1 MSVATQE
8 SRSKLYEKGRI
19 DLSSFLTKPSAYVL
33 STLILTGL
41 SSATTLA
48 APALLTADQFA
59 SFVLLASFFQL
70 AARLDFGL
78 SELADRYGHSSDN
91 AHEHSNYLI
100 HARWLI
106 ALVLMPFIAL
116 LSFLV
121 SRNNNLLSPLDLLLA
136 LCGGMLAMIAVGPV
150 TVSRAKNNIKEFAIL
165 ALTLQ
170 LGMTVPRLIGLVIG
184 GTTGCYLVLSLWYLV
199 FAMRSG
205 RTLRLDTT
213 KWKEIISPLRQ
224 SLPLFLC
231 ALMWLCTQFMPR
243 WISASISS
251 QHDFAQLAF
260 AFNLIA
266 LATGTLTTIG
276 QAFYPRYLVLHR
288 EQKKALLQN
297 LIWKDL
303 LLLVCGTFVG
313 LAILLP
319 LMPYGLHLFYPR
331 YYEVRGETLIM
342 VISLLPLVATLWYVP
357 FILAITRHPLRS
369 IGLLTL
375 PSSLG
380 LLVLITLFY
389 RHFDV
394 EGQAFA
400 VLVSSF
406 IPVLAFAW
414 ILKVLDLSTRLRTLG
429 FVSLIALLTLILI
442 GEAHWIMIV

>member
-1 MSVATQE
+1 MSMATQV
-8 SRSKLYEKGRI
+8 SRPKFYNKGGI
-19 DLSSFLTKPSAYVL
+19 DLSSFFAKPSAYVL
-33 STLILTGL
+33 STLILTVL

-70 AARLDFGL
+70 TARLDFGL

-91 AHEHSNYLI
+91 AHEHSNQLI
-100 HARWLI
+100 QARWLI
-106 ALVLMPFIAL
+106 AIVLMPLIAL
-116 LSFLV
+116 LSFVV
-121 SRNNNLLSPLDLLLA
+121 SWNNSLLSPLDLALA
-136 LCGGMLAMIAVGPV
+136 LCGGLLAMIAVGPV
-150 TVSRAKNNIKEFAIL
+150 TESRAKNNIKDFAIL

-184 GTTGCYLVLSLWYLV
+184 GPTGCYLALSLWYFV
-199 FAMRSG
+199 FAAQSWRI
-205 RTLRLDTT
+205 LRFDTS
-213 KWKEIISPLRQ
+213 KWNEIIWPLRQ

-276 QAFYPRYLVLHR
+276 QAYYPRYLVLHR
-288 EQKKALLQN
+288 EQKKAPLQR

-303 LLLVCGTFVG
+303 LILIFGSFFG
-313 LAILLP
+313 LAIILP
-319 LMPYGLHLFYPR
+319 LIPYGLHLFYPR
-331 YYEVRGETLIM
+331 YYEARAETLIM
-342 VISLLPLVATLWYVP
+342 VISLLPMVATLWFVP

-375 PSSLG
+375 PTSLG
-380 LLVLITLFY
+380 LIISMAMFY
-389 RHFDV
+389 RLFGV
-394 EGQAFA
+394 EGQALA
-400 VLVSSF
+400 VLISSF
-406 IPVLAFAW
+406 IPVLALAW
-414 ILKVLDLSTRLRTLG
+414 ILKVLDLSTVLQTLG
-429 FVSLIALLTLILI
+429 FVSLIALLSFILI
-442 GEAHWIMIV
+442 GETHWIMSA

>member
-1 MSVATQE
+1 MSMVTQA
-8 SRSKLYEKGRI
+8 SRSKFFKKSRT
-19 DLSSFLTKPSAYVL
+19 DLSSFFTKPSAYVL

-48 APALLTADQFA
+48 APALLTAEQFA

-91 AHEHSNYLI
+91 AYEHSNHLI
-100 HARWLI
+100 QGRWLI
-106 ALVLMPFIAL
+106 AIALMPFIAL
-116 LSFLV
+116 LSFVV

-136 LCGGMLAMIAVGPV
+136 LSGGLLAMVAVGPV
-150 TVSRAKNNIKEFAIL
+150 TVSRAKNNIKDFAIL

-170 LGMTVPRLIGLVIG
+170 LGMTVPRLIGLVFG
-184 GTTGCYLVLSLWYLV
+184 GTTGCYLALSLWYLV
-199 FAMRSG
+199 FATQSW
-205 RTLRLDTT
+205 RTLRFDTS
-213 KWKEIISPLRQ
+213 KWQEIVSPLRQ

-260 AFNLIA
+260 AFNLMA

-276 QAFYPRYLVLHR
+276 QAYYPRYLVLHR
-288 EQKKALLQN
+288 EQKKAPLQN

-303 LLLVCGTFVG
+303 LILVCGTFVG
-313 LAILLP
+313 LAIILP
-319 LMPYGLHLFYPR
+319 LIPYGLYLFYPR
-331 YYEVRGETLIM
+331 YYEARGETLIM

-357 FILAITRHPLRS
+357 FILAISRHPLRS

-375 PSSLG
+375 PTALG
-380 LLVLITLFY
+380 LIILIAMFY
-389 RHFDV
+389 RLFGV

-400 VLVSSF
+400 VLVSSL
-406 IPVLAFAW
+406 IPILTFAW
-414 ILKVLDLSTRLRTLG
+414 ILIALDLSTRLRTLG
-429 FVSLIALLTLILI
+429 VVSLIALLTLILV
-442 GEAHWIMIV
+442 GEAHWIMIA

>member
-1 MSVATQE
+1 MATQV
-8 SRSKLYEKGRI
+8 SRPKFYNKGGI
-19 DLSSFLTKPSAYVL
+19 DLSSFFAKPSAYVL
-33 STLILTGL
+33 STLILTVL

-70 AARLDFGL
+70 TARLDFGL

-91 AHEHSNYLI
+91 AHEHSNHLI
-100 HARWLI
+100 QARWLI
-106 ALVLMPFIAL
+106 AIVLMPLIAL
-116 LSFLV
+116 LSFVV
-121 SRNNNLLSPLDLLLA
+121 SWNNSLLSPLDLALA
-136 LCGGMLAMIAVGPV
+136 LCGGLLAMIAVGPV
-150 TVSRAKNNIKEFAIL
+150 TESRAKNNIKDFAIL

-184 GTTGCYLVLSLWYLV
+184 GPTGCYLALSLWYFV
-199 FAMRSG
+199 FAAQSWRI
-205 RTLRLDTT
+205 LRFDTS
-213 KWKEIISPLRQ
+213 KWNEIIWPLRQ

-276 QAFYPRYLVLHR
+276 QAYYPRYLVLHR
-288 EQKKALLQN
+288 EQKKAPLQR

-303 LLLVCGTFVG
+303 LILIFGSFFG
-313 LAILLP
+313 LAIILP
-319 LMPYGLHLFYPR
+319 LIPYGLHLFYPR
-331 YYEVRGETLIM
+331 YYEARAETLIM
-342 VISLLPLVATLWYVP
+342 VISLLPMVATLWFVP

-375 PSSLG
+375 PTSLG
-380 LLVLITLFY
+380 LIISMAMFY
-389 RHFDV
+389 RLFGV
-394 EGQAFA
+394 EGQALA
-400 VLVSSF
+400 VLISSF
-406 IPVLAFAW
+406 IPVLALAW
-414 ILKVLDLSTRLRTLG
+414 ILKVLDLSTVLQTLG
-429 FVSLIALLTLILI
+429 FVSLIALLSFILI
-442 GEAHWIMIV
+442 GETHWIMSA

>member
-1 MSVATQE
+1 MSMATQV
-8 SRSKLYEKGRI
+8 SRPKFYNKGGI
-19 DLSSFLTKPSAYVL
+19 DLSSFFAKPSAYVL
-33 STLILTGL
+33 STLILTVL

-70 AARLDFGL
+70 TARLDFGL

-91 AHEHSNYLI
+91 AHEHSNHLI
-100 HARWLI
+100 QARWLI
-106 ALVLMPFIAL
+106 AIVLMPLIAL
-116 LSFLV
+116 LSFVV
-121 SRNNNLLSPLDLLLA
+121 SWNNSLLSPLDLALA
-136 LCGGMLAMIAVGPV
+136 LCGGLLAMIAVGPV
-150 TVSRAKNNIKEFAIL
+150 TVSRAKNNIKDFAIL

-184 GTTGCYLVLSLWYLV
+184 GTTGCYLALSLWYFV
-199 FAMRSG
+199 FAAQSWRI
-205 RTLRLDTT
+205 LRFDTS
-213 KWKEIISPLRQ
+213 KWNEIIWPLRQ

-276 QAFYPRYLVLHR
+276 QAYYPRYLVLHR
-288 EQKKALLQN
+288 EQKKAPLQR

-303 LLLVCGTFVG
+303 LILIFGSFFG
-313 LAILLP
+313 LAIILP
-319 LMPYGLHLFYPR
+319 LIPYGLHLFYPR
-331 YYEVRGETLIM
+331 YYEARAETLIM
-342 VISLLPLVATLWYVP
+342 VISLLPMVATLWFVP

-375 PSSLG
+375 PTSLG
-380 LLVLITLFY
+380 LIISMAMFY
-389 RHFDV
+389 RLFGV
-394 EGQAFA
+394 EGQALA
-400 VLVSSF
+400 VLVSSL
-406 IPVLAFAW
+406 IPVFTFAR
-414 ILKVLDLSTRLRTLG
+414 LFKTLDLTTRLRTLG
-429 FVSLIALLTLILI
+429 FVSLIALLSFILI
-442 GEAHWIMIV
+442 GETHWIMSA

>member
-1 MSVATQE
+1 MNLATQE
-8 SRSKLYEKGRI
+8 SRPKFYNMGGI
-19 DLSSFLTKPSAYVL
+19 DISSFFAKPSAYVL
-33 STLILTGL
+33 STLILTVQ

-48 APALLTADQFA
+48 APVLLTADQFA

-91 AHEHSNYLI
+91 AHEHSNQLI
-100 HARWLI
+100 QARWLI
-106 ALVLMPFIAL
+106 AIVLMPLIAL
-116 LSFLV
+116 LSFVV
-121 SRNNNLLSPLDLLLA
+121 SWNNSLLSPLDLALA
-136 LCGGMLAMIAVGPV
+136 LCGGLLAMIAVGPV
-150 TVSRAKNNIKEFAIL
+150 TVSRAKNNIKGFAIL

-184 GTTGCYLVLSLWYLV
+184 GTTGCYLALSLWYFV
-199 FAMRSG
+199 FAAQSWRI
-205 RTLRLDTT
+205 LRFDTS
-213 KWKEIISPLRQ
+213 KWNEIIWPLRQ

-276 QAFYPRYLVLHR
+276 QAYYPRYLVLHR
-288 EQKKALLQN
+288 EQKKAPLQR

-303 LLLVCGTFVG
+303 LILIFGSFFG
-313 LAILLP
+313 LAIILP
-319 LMPYGLHLFYPR
+319 LIPYGLHLFYPR
-331 YYEVRGETLIM
+331 YYEARAETLIM
-342 VISLLPLVATLWYVP
+342 VISLLPMVATLWFVP

-375 PSSLG
+375 PTSLG
-380 LLVLITLFY
+380 LIISMAMFY
-389 RHFDV
+389 RLFGV
-394 EGQAFA
+394 EGQALA
-400 VLVSSF
+400 VLISSF
-406 IPVLAFAW
+406 IPVLALAW
-414 ILKVLDLSTRLRTLG
+414 ILKVLDLSTVLQTLG
-429 FVSLIALLTLILI
+429 FVSLIALLSFILI
-442 GEAHWIMIV
+442 GETHWIMSA

>member
-1 MSVATQE
+1 MSMATQV
-8 SRSKLYEKGRI
+8 SRPKFYNKGGI
-19 DLSSFLTKPSAYVL
+19 DLSSFFAKPSAYVL
-33 STLILTGL
+33 STLILTVL

-70 AARLDFGL
+70 TARLDFGL

-91 AHEHSNYLI
+91 AHEHSNHLI
-100 HARWLI
+100 QARWLI
-106 ALVLMPFIAL
+106 AIVLMPLIAL
-116 LSFLV
+116 LSFVV
-121 SRNNNLLSPLDLLLA
+121 SSNNSLLSPLDLALA
-136 LCGGMLAMIAVGPV
+136 LCGGLLAMIAVGPV
-150 TVSRAKNNIKEFAIL
+150 TESRAKNNIKDFAIL

-184 GTTGCYLVLSLWYLV
+184 GPTGCYLALSLWYFV
-199 FAMRSG
+199 FAAQSWRI
-205 RTLRLDTT
+205 LRFDTS
-213 KWKEIISPLRQ
+213 KWNEIIWPLRQ

-276 QAFYPRYLVLHR
+276 QAYYPRYLVLHR
-288 EQKKALLQN
+288 EQKKAPLQR

-303 LLLVCGTFVG
+303 LILIFESFFG
-313 LAILLP
+313 LAIILP
-319 LMPYGLHLFYPR
+319 LIPYGLHLFYPR
-331 YYEVRGETLIM
+331 YYEARAETLIM
-342 VISLLPLVATLWYVP
+342 VISLLPMVATLWFVP

-375 PSSLG
+375 PTSLG
-380 LLVLITLFY
+380 LIISMAMFY
-389 RHFDV
+389 RLFGV
-394 EGQAFA
+394 EGQALA
-400 VLVSSF
+400 VLISSF
-406 IPVLAFAW
+406 IPVLALAW
-414 ILKVLDLSTRLRTLG
+414 ILKVLDLSTVLQTLG
-429 FVSLIALLTLILI
+429 FVSLIALLSFILI
-442 GEAHWIMIV
+442 GETHWIMSA